1 MLPLYEALSPATL
14 DAALTAL
21 AGRQDVL
28 PIAGGTNLVVSMR
41 EGAHRGLTLMD
52 VTGLEELRGI
62 QLEDGHIVVGA
73 GTTIAELLRS
83 PLIAEHARPLHQAAR
98 SFANP
103 LVRNRATVAG
113 NIVDAS
119 PAADM
124 APPLLVLDAE
134 LELLCMNSRRWV
146 AMEEFMVGVNQT
158 LRRSDELVG
167 TIRWPVPHSS
177 RSAARFHKLA
187 LRKGTACSVLS
198 VAVMVEADGGIR
210 ATQARIALGALAVK
224 PFRVYAAEEALQG
237 QRLTERRIA
246 EAAHLAAEATRPI
259 DDVRGTA
266 AYRRRMAG
274 VLTRR
279 LLLEVTAEL
288 GKGAV
293 Q

>member
-1 MLPLYEALSPATL
+1 MLPLYDAIAPDTLDEALG
-14 DAALTAL
+14 AL
-21 AGRQDVL
+21 ADRRNVV
-28 PIAGGTNLVVSMR
+28 PIAGGTNLVVAMR
-41 EGAHRGLTLMD
+41 EGAHRGATLLD
-52 VTGLEELRGI
+52 VSGLHELRGI

-73 GTTIAELLRS
+73 ATTVAELLRS
-83 PLIAEHARPLHQAAR
+83 PLIAQHAWALHQAAI

-113 NIVDAS
+113 NLVDAS

-134 LELLCMNSRRWV
+134 LELLGKNGSRWV
-146 AMEEFMVGVNQT
+146 AMDQFIVRANQT
-158 LRRSDELVG
+158 VRRSDELVRR
-167 TIRWPVPHSS
+167 IRWPLPTSP
-177 RSAARFHKLA
+177 RSAGAFHKLA

-198 VAVMVEADGGIR
+198 VAVMIMADGE
-210 ATQARIALGALAVK
+210 ACVTQARIALGALAAK
-224 PFRVYAAEEALQG
+224 PFRAHAAEEALRG
-237 QRLTERRIA
+237 QRLTEGRIA

-259 DDVRGTA
+259 DDVRSTA

-279 LLLEVTAEL
+279 MLVEVAAES
-288 GKGAV
+288 GIGAP